1 MACDALN
8 RSVLV
13 HVFVG
18 AIKLACVCGQ
28 STALYSRLPGSK
40 VDRSLCWVYALDTCI
55 RTCIVTVRLP
65 LSAPWFLWDTDAI
78 ATKETLRNARCSL
91 ALVVIDHARDPL
103 HGLRNRN
110 TSQCPDMPCCS
121 LVPSGKSLGKRLAL
135 FCTRLCRLFS
145 KYTLHRG

>member
-91 ALVVIDHARDPL
+91 ALAVIDHARDPL
-103 HGLRNRN
+103 HGLYAIETPRNAR
-110 TSQCPDMPCCS
+110 TCPVVASFPA
-121 LVPSGKSLGKRLAL
+121 GRAWE
-135 FCTRLCRLFS
+135 
-145 KYTLHRG
+145 RG